1 MSRLVTVKSAK
12 NPAQPRRRVHHRR
25 HVDGFYHIRAFIEE
39 KMLSKIHESKDLA
52 EMRGRMAALV
62 KNERF
67 WKAMADLDSTVDEL
81 KASLPR

>member
-1 MSRLVTVKSAK
+1 MSRLVAVKTAK
-12 NPAQPRRRVHHRR
+12 NPEPRHRVHRR
-25 HVDGFYHIRAFIEE
+25 HHIDGFYHLRAFIEE
-39 KMLSKIHESKDLA
+39 KMLSKIHESKDLT

-67 WKAMADLDSTVDEL
+67 WKAMANLDSTVDEL

>member
-1 MSRLVTVKSAK
+1 MPRLVNVKTAR
-12 NPAQPRRRVHHRR
+12 NPEPRRRVHHRR
-25 HVDGFYHIRAFIEE
+25 HIDDFYHIRAFIEE
-39 KMLSKIHESKDLA
+39 KMFSKIHESKDLA
-52 EMRGRMAALV
+52 EMRGRMSALV